1 MDLFLTNT
9 QLFASRHPF
18 TAEDPL
24 VSKWCSATFLQIWW
38 RNKLIYILDGLRM
51 STFLANVHFWVNYS
65 FLSVWRS
72 HLNKY
77 KSQNVMF
84 WKITQCFKWT
94 LRKYNFGSENS
105 SCSIWDSADT
115 DTWSHEYHSHIY
127 KCLRNDISVYI
138 IFKRFITI
146 HMLCSPQ
153 KWLWRAVVFD
163 VMAVVVCSSA
173 QVLSRT

>member
-1 MDLFLTNT
+1 MDLFLTDT

-38 RNKLIYILDGLRM
+38 RNKLIYILDGLRL

-105 SCSIWDSADT
+105 SCSIWDTQIQTLDLMNIIRTFTSVCEMTFLCISFSKGSSQYICSVALRSDCGEQ
-115 DTWSHEYHSHIY
+115 S
-127 KCLRNDISVYI
+127 CL
-138 IFKRFITI
+138 
-146 HMLCSPQ
+146 M
-153 KWLWRAVVFD
+153 
-163 VMAVVVCSSA
+163 
-173 QVLSRT
+173 